1 MLKSLFGTPIFLPS
15 IHFNN
20 LPTLGSGDLF
30 KLTFISLLY
39 YAGLWLMSDGLAWN
53 SNQHH
58 AHSGLCMVEMNL
70 TGWCLW
76 SKEDGASGRKCRSA
90 VYAKIYAGIYIYI
103 YICSSSKICNWIMCT
118 HFSGIWHNNH
128 LKIAEMVSYITN
140 WFSVPWHS
148 DISYKWSLYILPA
161 VFNWDSIYMSL
172 HMKAMRL
179 PKKIKMSWF
188 MILWKYSYSVIYI
201 SFPCVVSS

>member
-1 MLKSLFGTPIFLPS
+1 MVLHEIVTSTMLT
-15 IHFNN
+15 
-20 LPTLGSGDLF
+20 
-30 KLTFISLLY
+30 
-39 YAGLWLMSDGLAWN
+39 
-53 SNQHH
+53 Q
-58 AHSGLCMVEMNL
+58 
-70 TGWCLW
+70 
-76 SKEDGASGRKCRSA
+76 
-90 VYAKIYAGIYIYI
+90 VYAWLKWIWQVDAYEAKKTELVAENADLRSMLRSMQVYIYI

-188 MILWKYSYSVIYI
+188 MIFWKYSYSVIYI